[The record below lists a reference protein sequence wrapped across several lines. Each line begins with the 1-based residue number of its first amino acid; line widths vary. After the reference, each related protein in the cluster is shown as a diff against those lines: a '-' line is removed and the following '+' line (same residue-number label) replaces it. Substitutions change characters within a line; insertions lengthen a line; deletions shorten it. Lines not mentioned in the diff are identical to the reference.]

1 MLKNKKLNEVL
12 RFAVTGG
19 ICFLVEFVLLVL
31 LRDTV
36 GLPTLIAN
44 AIAFTISVI
53 LNYFL
58 CLLWV
63 FEGATGGNGGRQA
76 AFFITSVIGLGI
88 NELIMFLLSLAF
100 HEDLVVMT
108 IAGREVTMYMIH
120 RVIATV
126 IVMIWN
132 YFSKKAVLSKA
143 N

>member
-63 FEGATGGNGGRQA
+63 FEGARGGNGGRQA

-120 RVIATV
+120 KVIATV